1 MHDNIF
7 DEKNEYQ
14 IIKYIQSLK
23 KYNIFDKVMKFS
35 SNILCLKY
43 YIVILFVL
51 ALYNKLNNKDIF
63 VIMFSFVAIISFKNL
78 IARQR
83 PFDKYNVEKLDECK
97 IDKYSFPS
105 GHTFFAIVL
114 TFILKKKLNIDIKY
128 FPYLVGLSR
137 VYLGSHYPTDILGSF
152 LITKIISKSYSFIM

>member
-7 DEKNEYQ
+7 DEKNEYE

-152 LITKIISKSYSFIM
+152 LITKIISKSYSLIM

>member
-7 DEKNEYQ
+7 DENNEYK
-14 IIKYIQSLK
+14 IIKYIQSFK
-23 KYNIFDKVMKFS
+23 KNDVFDKIMKFS

-43 YIVILFVL
+43 YIVILFIL

-152 LITKIISKSYSFIM
+152 LITKIISKSYSLIV

>member
-7 DEKNEYQ
+7 DENDEYK
-14 IIKYIQSLK
+14 IIKYIQSFK
-23 KYNIFDKVMKFS
+23 KNDVFDKIMKFS

-43 YIVILFVL
+43 YIVILFIL

-63 VIMFSFVAIISFKNL
+63 VIMCSFVAIISFKNL

-83 PFDKYNVEKLDECK
+83 PFDKYNVEKLDECE

-137 VYLGSHYPTDILGSF
+137 VYLGSHYPSDILGSF

>member
-7 DEKNEYQ
+7 DENNEYK
-14 IIKYIQSLK
+14 IIKYIQSFK
-23 KYNIFDKVMKFS
+23 KNDVFDKIMKFS

-43 YIVILFVL
+43 YILILFIL

-152 LITKIISKSYSFIM
+152 LITKIISKSYSLIV

>member
-7 DEKNEYQ
+7 DENNEYK

-23 KYNIFDKVMKFS
+23 KYDVFDKIMKFS

-43 YIVILFVL
+43 YIVILFIL

-63 VIMFSFVAIISFKNL
+63 VIMCSFVAIISFKNL

-83 PFDKYNVEKLDECK
+83 PFNKYNVEKLDECK

-114 TFILKKKLNIDIKY
+114 TFILKKKLNIDIKF

-152 LITKIISKSYSFIM
+152 LITKIISKSYSLIV

>member
-7 DEKNEYQ
+7 DEKNEYE

-43 YIVILFVL
+43 YIVILFIL

-83 PFDKYNVEKLDECK
+83 PFDKYNIEKLDECK

-137 VYLGSHYPTDILGSF
+137 VYLGSHYPTDIIGSF

>member
-7 DEKNEYQ
+7 DEKNEYE

>member
-7 DEKNEYQ
+7 DEKNKYE

>member
-7 DEKNEYQ
+7 DENNEYK
-14 IIKYIQSLK
+14 IIKYIQSFK
-23 KYNIFDKVMKFS
+23 KNDVFDKIMKFS

-43 YIVILFVL
+43 YILILFIL

-152 LITKIISKSYSFIM
+152 LITKIISKSYNFIM